1 VATLSPQKK
10 YPGEFSSIPV
20 TLPIVCWSEV
30 QGCVRPGPE
39 TRTRRY
45 TEQERFVSHKVGPS
59 YAPALFAR
67 ENTAAKLASKDQDR
81 RKALEAA
88 MNRLFE
94 ARKIKVEN
102 YGKPSPYNKIVEIVV
117 PPEREG

>member
-1 VATLSPQKK
+1 VRSPGAGNSHAPLHRAGALRQ
-10 YPGEFSSIPV
+10 P
-20 TLPIVCWSEV
+20 
-30 QGCVRPGPE
+30 QGR
-39 TRTRRY
+39 
-45 TEQERFVSHKVGPS
+45 SS

-88 MNRLFE
+88 KNRLFE
-94 ARKIKVEN
+94 AKKIKVEN